1 MDSAAAAALQRIE
14 ASRASIRAELA
25 RRRDPVDDRGDK
37 PGDAA
42 AWWQQFPLVRTTV
55 RALRLWWR
63 RHPARPAVD
72 IAAQAG
78 AQVLAPLVRSHPVG
92 AVALAMLAGAAMV
105 AWRPWRSRLSA
116 AVWGSAVATLG
127 SGLARTLLST
137 DTLAVLAQ
145 DLRPRA
151 PAPEDS
157 EPGRA
162 PPQA

>member
-1 MDSAAAAALQRIE
+1 MDSSAATALQRIE

-25 RRRDPVDDRGDK
+25 RLRDPVDDHGDK

-42 AWWQQFPLVRTTV
+42 AWWLRFPLVRTTM

-72 IAAQAG
+72 IASEAG
-78 AQVLAPLVRSHPVG
+78 AQALAPLVRSHPVG

-116 AVWGSAVATLG
+116 AVWGSAVATLT
-127 SGLARTLLST
+127 SGLARALVST
-137 DTLAVLAQ
+137 DTLAALAQ
-145 DLRPRA
+145 GLRSRA
-151 PAPEDS
+151 PAPQDHA
-157 EPGRA
+157 PGSV
-162 PPQA
+162 PPPS